1 MTVVQA
7 DGAGP
12 GEDRAGPDGRP
23 DPAASGGDLTGGGA
37 PGRRDPAVAGWC
49 WSVPGAVPAHRPVR
63 PAVPA
68 RSPEAV
74 AVGAATPRIPGRT
87 RRERPERW
95 ERLIRAAPTPATAPF
110 TLIYALVLLGTGL
123 FVHLGDPRTVHDLL
137 TGSSTDVSH
146 LSRRPLFTLLASAV
160 WMVGGLAS
168 PYLPA
173 LLLVLTALERR
184 IGGLRTAAV
193 FLLGHVLATLLTE
206 LPVAAS
212 VALGHLPHSS
222 LRRLDY
228 GVSYGLIAC
237 AGALAVLLR
246 PRARRALVG
255 GIALSLAAASLIGIA
270 DPLTDW
276 GHALALLIGLACW
289 PYVRH
294 SARRRAAEPPRDT
307 AADAATG

>member
-1 MTVVQA
+1 M
-7 DGAGP
+7 
-12 GEDRAGPDGRP
+12 
-23 DPAASGGDLTGGGA
+23 
-37 PGRRDPAVAGWC
+37 
-49 WSVPGAVPAHRPVR
+49 
-63 PAVPA
+63 
-68 RSPEAV
+68 
-74 AVGAATPRIPGRT
+74 
-87 RRERPERW
+87 
-95 ERLIRAAPTPATAPF
+95 PTPASAPF
-110 TLIYALVLLGTGL
+110 TLAYALVLLGTGL
-123 FVHLGDPRTVHDLL
+123 FAHLGDPRTVHELL
-137 TGSSTDVSH
+137 AGSSTDVSH
-146 LSRRPLFTLLASAV
+146 LAQRPLLTLLASAV
-160 WMVGGLAS
+160 WMVGGLVS

-184 IGGLRTAAV
+184 IGGLRTAGV

-246 PRARRALVG
+246 PRPRWALVG
-255 GIALSLAAASLIGIA
+255 AIAVMLAASSLIGIA

-276 GHALALLIGLACW
+276 GHALALLTGLVCW

-294 SARRRAAEPPRDT
+294 TARRRAAVAPSGT
-307 AADAATG
+307 AAVDASNG